1 MDSLCQLKVVN
12 ANTCQFY
19 FCIQLGTG
27 KLMQFFLR
35 VANMELI
42 PAAKQ
47 GGMTALKKE
56 KLKDVH
62 DSGTACAFLS
72 AA

>member
-1 MDSLCQLKVVN
+1 
-12 ANTCQFY
+12 
-19 FCIQLGTG
+19 
-27 KLMQFFLR
+27 MQFFLR